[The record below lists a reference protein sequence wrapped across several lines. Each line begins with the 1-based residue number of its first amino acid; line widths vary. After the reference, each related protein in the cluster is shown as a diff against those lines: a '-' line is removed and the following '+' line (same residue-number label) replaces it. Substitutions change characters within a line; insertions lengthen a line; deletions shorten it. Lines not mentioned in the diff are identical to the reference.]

1 MKLDRDFLEFCAA
14 LSANG
19 ARYLIVGGY
28 AVAAHGS
35 VRYTKDLDVWIEVA
49 ADNAQRVVRAL
60 EEFGFAGLDL
70 KAADFLDPEVVVQLG
85 YPPVRIDLMTSAS
98 GVRFEECY
106 PVRTELEIDGIR
118 VPFIDLEN
126 LRKNKQASGRPQD
139 LADLAALNPGR

>member
-60 EEFGFAGLDL
+60 EEFGFGGLDL
-70 KAADFLDPEVVVQLG
+70 KPQDFLDPEVVLQLG
-85 YPPVRIDLMTSAS
+85 YPPMRIDLMTSAS
-98 GVRFEECY
+98 GLRFEECY
-106 PVRTELEIDGIR
+106 PARIELEIDGVR

-139 LADLAALNPGR
+139 LADLAALSPR